1 MEFDQQL
8 IDRTKRY
15 FLARFGLEISDE
27 TADDYLSQ
35 FAELYASMV
44 VFAGTGA
51 TPPTTDHESGDRLSG
66 VGSGGGGGRSPSAD
80 LISPHSC

>member
-35 FAELYASMV
+35 FAELYASMA
-44 VFAGTGA
+44 VFAAA
-51 TPPTTDHESGDRLSG
+51 TPTPATDHGTGDRLSG